1 MFYHVGEWSRDIARD
16 YRHHPLV
23 SIFTS
28 ALMIPLSL
36 NALHCIVTWCRD
48 IKLAGLFLTP
58 ASSHRAPFMVSFSFH
73 AATEHSEFDSL
84 VMYARRK
91 IVTVSDMLSTGSLDG
106 GSHFSFKLVPAGV
119 ACLTEYSDTVVCVY
133 VLIFRG
139 TTRIIF
145 IDKYFALFG
154 PCEITIRCRLCKPCK
169 KSRVYVVK

>member
-36 NALHCIVTWCRD
+36 NALHCIVTSCRD

-91 IVTVSDMLSTGSLDG
+91 IVTVSDMFLPGPSMV
-106 GSHFSFKLVPAGV
+106 VP
-119 ACLTEYSDTVVCVY
+119 
-133 VLIFRG
+133 IFHSNWFPPVWR
-139 TTRIIF
+139 
-145 IDKYFALFG
+145 A
-154 PCEITIRCRLCKPCK
+154 
-169 KSRVYVVK
+169 